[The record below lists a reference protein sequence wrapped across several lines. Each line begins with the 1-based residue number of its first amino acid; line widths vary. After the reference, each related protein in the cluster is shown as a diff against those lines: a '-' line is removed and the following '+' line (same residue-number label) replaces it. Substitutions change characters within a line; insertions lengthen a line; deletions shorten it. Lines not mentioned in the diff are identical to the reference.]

1 MWENLRK
8 ILIINTVIN
17 NSQGLSVLFGL
28 LFGLPFSPL
37 NAIQVL
43 YSNLICATTLGFVCA
58 IEPAEEGIM
67 KLPPRRVGKF
77 LIGRY
82 MLLRIVF
89 GTLTL
94 TLSVIAS
101 VFWLSSLGEQYGQRE
116 QSALAF
122 NVLDFGAVSVTLS
135 SRVFQKSSFS
145 LSLGN
150 KWNPIA
156 IAIFVILQLAVT
168 YIPGLNTIVFKMA
181 PMDGLQWGITLFFMF
196 VVFLLMELEKYVRI
210 TFFHKTGGI
219 SRDDDAEEWIFD
231 EKRTSS
237 KVKKG

>member
-8 ILIINTVIN
+8 ILIINTIIN

-28 LFGLPFSPL
+28 LVGLPFSPL

-89 GTLTL
+89 GTLIL
-94 TLSVIAS
+94 TFSVIAS
-101 VFWLSSLGEQYGQRE
+101 VFWLESLGEKYDSVMQK
-116 QSALAF
+116 SALAF
-122 NVLDFGAVSVTLS
+122 NVLDFGAISITLS
-135 SRVFQKSSFS
+135 SRVFQRSSFCADVMK
-145 LSLGN
+145 GT
-150 KWNPIA
+150 KWTWTA
-156 IAIFVILQLAVT
+156 VGIFVILQLAVT
-168 YIPGLNTIVFKMA
+168 YIPGLNTVVFKMS
-181 PMDGLQWGITLFFMF
+181 PMDGLQWGITLFFMA
-196 VVFLLMELEKYVRI
+196 VIFLLMEAEKFVRI
-210 TFFHKTGGI
+210 SFFHKTGGI
-219 SRDDDAEEWIFD
+219 SREDDAEEWILDDF
-231 EKRTSS
+231 KT
-237 KVKKG
+237 KTA